1 MSETPIIPL
10 PPAGPAPPGPGPDE
24 EVAPAEDRWAEA
36 WWVLRRN
43 PATMLGLL
51 IVLAMI
57 VATIFAP
64 WLAPYDPYAMDPMQ
78 SNLPPGAGHLFGT
91 DFYGYDILA
100 RVIYGTRLDLFIA
113 IAAVAISA
121 VTGTVLG
128 AVAGYAGRAADE
140 LIMRLMDILQA
151 FPRFIFAMS
160 VAFALG
166 PGLQTVIVATAALN
180 IPGYA
185 RLARNLILSL
195 KQSQFAMAA
204 VAAGNPPRRVLFRH
218 LMPNAMAPILV
229 TSTLQSGW
237 AILEAAG
244 LSFIGLGVP
253 VPTAEWGLMISMGL
267 QEFLQGHW
275 WTYTF
280 PGLAIAVAVLG
291 FNLVGD
297 GLQDVLD
304 PRRK

>member
-1 MSETPIIPL
+1 MSDLIRSQL
-10 PPAGPAPPGPGPDE
+10 PPPDLEEEAAPP
-24 EVAPAEDRWAEA
+24 EDRWAEM
-36 WWVLRRN
+36 WWVVRRN
-43 PATMLGLL
+43 PTTMLGLF
-51 IVLAMI
+51 IVLALV
-57 VATIFAP
+57 VAAVAAP
-64 WLAPYDPYAMDPMQ
+64 WLAPRDPYALDPGA
-78 SNLPPGAGHLFGT
+78 SNLPPGAGHPFGT
-91 DFYGYDILA
+91 DFFGYDILS
-100 RVIYGTRLDLFIA
+100 RMIYGARLDLFIA
-113 IAAVAISA
+113 VAAVATSA
-121 VTGTVLG
+121 VTGSLIG
-128 AVAGYAGRAADE
+128 AVAGYSGRLVDE
-140 LIMRLMDILQA
+140 TLMRLMDILQA
-151 FPRFIFAMS
+151 FPRFIFAMA

-166 PGLQTVIVATAALN
+166 PGLKTVVVATAALN

-204 VAAGNPPRRVLFRH
+204 VAAGNPPSRVLLRH
-218 LMPNAMAPILV
+218 LMPNAMGPILV

-291 FNLVGD
+291 FNLIGD